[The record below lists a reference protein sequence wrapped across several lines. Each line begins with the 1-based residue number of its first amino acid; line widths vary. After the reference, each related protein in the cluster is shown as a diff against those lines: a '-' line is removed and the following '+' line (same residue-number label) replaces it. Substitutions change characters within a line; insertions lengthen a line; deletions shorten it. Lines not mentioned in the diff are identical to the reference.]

1 MRMFSARRGGVLLKV
16 ACLWHGT
23 LRQNTCDSEKLTTH
37 LGGGLLTSRVAFLAM
52 ENKTTAL
59 VVWCSLGGPQFHFCS
74 SPSRMCRSVASRKD
88 RRHEGR
94 EIGTPNLLIW
104 SQTRY
109 RCAIPPHANVTLSV
123 PRGTATP
130 MPFRCWVQNLD
141 GELSPPELVPRPLG

>member
-74 SPSRMCRSVASRKD
+74 SPPRMCRSVASRKD

-109 RCAIPPHANVTLSV
+109 RCAIPPYAIVSLMENFGHQDSCPGRSDENL
-123 PRGTATP
+123 AT
-130 MPFRCWVQNLD
+130 
-141 GELSPPELVPRPLG
+141 